1 MAQKT
6 MQRVGQYRMIEDF
19 AEKKPDGVQ
28 VWDFGDSQTVLP
40 IADPANG
47 GSYLTSS
54 LCVLY
59 LEGEKGTGP
68 RPSGKRLPRGGEGVI
83 DYGHGWKFIGVEF
96 SPLTTQEEMGKLLW
110 EAKEKLLGRSDDGK
124 QVDAESVQRDQ
135 TPRDEGRV

>member
-6 MQRVGQYRMIEDF
+6 MQRVAQYKLIEDF
-19 AEKKPDGVQ
+19 AEAKPGGIQ

-40 IADPANG
+40 VADSS

-59 LEGEKGTGP
+59 LEGEKGTG
-68 RPSGKRLPRGGEGVI
+68 PSGKRLPRGGEGVI
-83 DYGHGWKFIGVEF
+83 DYGHGWKFIAVEF
-96 SPLTTQEEMGKLLW
+96 SPLTTHDEMGKLLS
-110 EAKEKLLGRSDDGK
+110 EAKEKLLGGDHGK

-135 TPRDEGRV
+135 APRDEGRV